1 MRNKRANVRLYNWK
15 TTSTTEENQPAHKRN
30 AQQTR
35 ERSFVYH
42 GNYRLL
48 PLPVGFHYVQTEEQV
63 QQAMMEEE
71 RDRRK
76 ATPMSK
82 TEMTYMVAAFD
93 RQDYDCRLAHY
104 TRPNTRKNA
113 ILEKVIEGLQRRYG
127 ITRSKDQLRKR
138 WSDLKLREKEQLTA
152 IRKIIKKKDKRRVLK
167 TAQLKMRS
175 QASKKMIPE
184 ANNNIAVDDEDTIK
198 ETAVVDLS
206 DIELD
211 AEENPCE
218 NVPVCPANEQML
230 SVPPNSPVYPV
241 TSTGM
246 YLYFYLYINLVH
258 IYKFALKIVFYVVL
272 PTEEHA
278 DLLYG
283 PTQQQTVPATEQLF
297 LDAAADN
304 KVGEENVQD
313 ILDRIET
320 CKAAITN
327 LKQGLG
333 AILEMVEAI
342 QSKVAALKK

>member
-241 TSTGM
+241 TST
-246 YLYFYLYINLVH
+246 
-258 IYKFALKIVFYVVL
+258 
-272 PTEEHA
+272 EEHA